1 MDALGGRAMRRL
13 PQRSRNAGC
22 GMSEPFSKH
31 RGVPDALDL
40 RNPDVHVPAEK
51 ADPLAEL
58 ARLVGREDPFRN
70 LFPARDTGAAP
81 VRADR
86 PALGQGRSP
95 LSESFDTGPTS
106 GRAAQ
111 PRVEHAPVLREP
123 DDFFRGSPSDRSED
137 DDNAFH
143 APLGQVRR
151 ESFRLPVLPDTDADA
166 HGLDP
171 ATAPALNA
179 DLWAQGMPEPVSADP
194 MDFAPAEDVDS
205 PQGTTRRTLVV
216 LLAVLALTAGGLG
229 ASFLVRGGS
238 GGGSGSSAP
247 PTIMADTEPT
257 KVQPPDTSNQSTGG
271 DGNTALIEKSASDNV
286 SNAKITDTQERPV
299 DLGELPK
306 AAPAAAASATTAQ
319 PDDGRVAVSTAPAGT
334 NASAF
339 PEPRKVKTIMIR
351 PDGSV
356 VGEDPAATVP
366 AAGAVPAFASNP
378 APAASQDEPVARPAT
393 PKATTRATSTP
404 KSASSDGTAAPKPKV
419 VHVAPKPKPAAPTPA
434 PLAEAEATPDETAT
448 TVAPSAPAAAASGAF
463 AVQLAAPPSE
473 QEAKDASSRL
483 QKRFASE
490 LDGLT
495 PSIRKAEKG
504 DKSVYRVRVG
514 NLSQDDAKAL
524 CAKLQSGGGSCFV
537 VRN

>member
-1 MDALGGRAMRRL
+1 MRRL
-13 PQRSRNAGC
+13 RERSRNAGC

-40 RNPDVHVPAEK
+40 RNPDAQVSTEK
-51 ADPLAEL
+51 SDPLAEL

-70 LFPARDTGAAP
+70 LFPARDSGTAP
-81 VRADR
+81 ARVDR
-86 PALGQGRSP
+86 PASGQVRSP
-95 LSESFDTGPTS
+95 LSEPFDTGSPS
-106 GRAAQ
+106 ARATQ
-111 PRVEHAPVLREP
+111 PRAEHAPLLRGP
-123 DDFFRGSPSDRSED
+123 DDFFRGSALNRGED
-137 DDNAFH
+137 DDSAFH

-151 ESFRLPVLPDTDADA
+151 EAFRLPVLPDADADA

-194 MDFAPAEDVDS
+194 MDFVPAENIDT
-205 PQGTTRRTLVV
+205 PQSTTRRTLVV

-238 GGGSGSSAP
+238 AGGSGSSAP

-306 AAPAAAASATTAQ
+306 AAPAAAPAPTAQ

-356 VGEDPAATVP
+356 VGEDPTAAAAIP

-378 APAASQDEPVARPAT
+378 APAVSQDEPVARPAT

-404 KSASSDGTAAPKPKV
+404 KSVSADGTAVAKPKV
-419 VHVAPKPKPAAPTPA
+419 AHVAPKPKPAPPA
-434 PLAEAEATPDETAT
+434 PAPVAEAEATPDETAT
-448 TVAPSAPAAAASGAF
+448 TAAPSAPAAAASGAF
-463 AVQLAAPPSE
+463 AVQLAAPSSE

-483 QKRFASE
+483 QKKFASE